1 MSAPARLRP
10 RTARREQSR
19 TAPRTTTSIVA
30 ADKAVTVA
38 ADSEFS
44 RAITGLIAREQI
56 RTVIETGTYF
66 GTGTTAT
73 IARALIAGGD
83 GGICYTI
90 EVNPRH
96 HAIALQHLR
105 RDGLLTVV
113 RPLLGLSVPRA
124 MLPTPEE
131 IQRATIADVAGSTVI
146 VDHDESDRVA
156 RYMGETH
163 NLGVP
168 DNLLAYAL
176 QCVEYTPGLV
186 LLDSGGHLGYV
197 EFQYLLQRLTAP
209 TFIALDDIRHVKHAQ
224 SWAFIKRDPRFKVL
238 VESGEKFGFGI
249 ARYTP
254 APLVPRRLLWIRTD
268 AVGDTIWASG
278 MLAAVRRHWPKA
290 HITVLCNSQT
300 HPLLEVNPAV
310 DQCMVIDKE
319 RAFREPEYLQ
329 RFCAAIRSAS
339 HDLVLVSHFSRE
351 TLIDL
356 LAQAAG
362 APVIG
367 YDGNENLYHTGEKAL
382 TDSFYTKLV
391 PAPTDARH
399 ELARHRHF
407 LTSLGIP
414 AGDLPPMITVTD
426 ADRVA
431 AAALYNRHGLTP
443 ERTIVLVA
451 GVGRAHRVYTGYGAA
466 IGALCREHGFK
477 IAAVGTSTDRELVA
491 ANLRGLE
498 DISVDLTGQTALR
511 ELAAFVGEARMV
523 VGAETGTT
531 NMASA
536 LGVPTVVLMGGGD
549 FGRFLPATPRDVIAC
564 LPLACYGCGWKCT
577 FEREHCIR
585 DAMPDV
591 LGAAFAAALAGRA
604 ATARVFVPAKH
615 RITSRPDLPPVGDVR
630 EWLGVEIAEIIEVDE
645 CRR

>member
-10 RTARREQSR
+10 R

-44 RAITGLIAREQI
+44 RALTTLIAREGI

-73 IARALIAGGD
+73 IARALKKGGD
-83 GGICYTI
+83 GGVCYSI

-96 HAIALQHLR
+96 HAVALQHLR
-105 RDGLLTVV
+105 RDGLLDVV
-113 RPLLGLSVPRA
+113 RPLLGLSVPRSL
-124 MLPTPEE
+124 LPTPDD
-131 IQRATIADVAGSTVI
+131 IRRTTIDDVAGSTVI
-146 VDHDESDRVA
+146 VDHDETDRVA
-156 RYMGETH
+156 KYMGETH
-163 NLGVP
+163 NPGVP

-176 QCVEYTPGLV
+176 QAVDYTPGLV
-186 LLDSGGHLGYV
+186 LLDSGGHMGYV
-197 EFQYLLQRLTAP
+197 EFQYLLDRLTSP
-209 TFIALDDIRHVKHAQ
+209 TVIALDDIRHVKHSR

-249 ARYTP
+249 ARFTP
-254 APLVPRRLLWIRTD
+254 APLAPRRLLWIRTD

-278 MLAAVRRHWPKA
+278 MLAAVRQHWPKA
-290 HITVLCNSQT
+290 HITVLCNTQT

-310 DQCMVIDKE
+310 DQCMVIDKD

-329 RFCAAIRSAS
+329 NFCAAIRAAN

-356 LAQAAG
+356 LARAAG

-367 YDGNENLYHTGEKAL
+367 YDGNENLFRTGEKAL
-382 TDSFYTKLV
+382 TDQFYTKLV
-391 PAPTDARH
+391 PAPSHARH
-399 ELARHRHF
+399 EVGRHRHF
-407 LTSLGIP
+407 LESIGVP
-414 AGDLPPMITVTD
+414 AGDMLPMITVTD
-426 ADRVA
+426 ADRA
-431 AAALYNRHGLTP
+431 AAEALYERHGLVP

-451 GVGRAHRVYTGYGAA
+451 GVGRAHRVYTGYGTA
-466 IGALCREHGFK
+466 IGALCRQHGLK
-477 IAAVGTSTDRELVA
+477 IAAVGTSDDRALVA
-491 ANLRGLE
+491 ANTQGLD
-498 DISVDLTGQTALR
+498 DITVDLTGQTSLR
-511 ELAAFVGEARMV
+511 ELAAFVARARMV

-531 NMASA
+531 NLASA
-536 LGVPTVVLMGGGD
+536 LGIPTVVLMGGGD
-549 FGRFLPATPRDVIAC
+549 FGRFLPATPNDVIAC

-577 FEREHCIR
+577 FSREHCIR

-591 LGAAFAAALAGRA
+591 LGAAFAAALAGPA
-604 ATARVFVPAKH
+604 ARSRVFVPTPR
-615 RITSRPDLPPVGDVR
+615 RITSHRDLPPIGDVR
-630 EWLGVEIAEIIEVDE
+630 QWLGDDIADVIEVDAG
-645 CRR
+645 RA

>member
-1 MSAPARLRP
+1 MASRAAPP
-10 RTARREQSR
+10 
-19 TAPRTTTSIVA
+19 TTTSIVA
-30 ADKAVTVA
+30 SDKAVTVA

-44 RAITGLIAREQI
+44 RALTDLIARKKI

-73 IARALIAGGD
+73 IARALIAGGE
-83 GGICYTI
+83 GGICYTV

-96 HAIALQHLR
+96 HAVALQHLR
-105 RDGLLTVV
+105 RDGMLNVV

-124 MLPTPEE
+124 MLPTPEQ
-131 IQRATIADVAGSTVI
+131 IQRATITDVVGSKVI
-146 VDHDESDRVA
+146 VDHDEGDRVVK
-156 RYMGETH
+156 YIGETH
-163 NLGVP
+163 NPGVP
-168 DNLLAYAL
+168 DNLLAYAM
-176 QCVEYTPGLV
+176 QCVDYAPGLV
-186 LLDSGGHLGYV
+186 LLDSGGHMGYV
-197 EFQYLLQRLTAP
+197 EFQYVLQRLTAP
-209 TFIALDDIRHVKHAQ
+209 TFIALDDIKHVKHAK
-224 SWAFIKRDPRFKVL
+224 SWAFIKRDPRFTVL

-268 AVGDTIWASG
+268 AVGDTVWASG

-290 HITVLCNSQT
+290 QITVLCNAQT
-300 HPLLEVNPAV
+300 HPLNEVNPAV

-329 RFCAAIRSAS
+329 RFCNAIRAAE

-362 APVIG
+362 APVMG
-367 YDGNENLYHTGEKAL
+367 YDGNENLYRVGEKAL

-414 AGDLPPMITVTD
+414 AGDLPPMISVTD
-426 ADRVA
+426 ADTSAV
-431 AAALYNRHGLTP
+431 AALYERHGLIP

-466 IGALCREHGFK
+466 FGALCREHGLM
-477 IAAVGTSTDRELVA
+477 IAAVGTPADRDLVA
-491 ANLRGLE
+491 ANLRGFE
-498 DISVDLTGQTALR
+498 DISVDLTGQTSLR
-511 ELAAFVGEARMV
+511 ELAAFVGRARMV

-591 LGAAFAAALAGRA
+591 LGAAFTAALAGPS
-604 ATARVFVPAKH
+604 ATARVFVPAAH
-615 RITSRPDLPPVGDVR
+615 RITSRRDLPPIGDVR
-630 EWLGVEIAEIIEVDE
+630 QWLGADIAEIIEVDAGV
-645 CRR
+645 R